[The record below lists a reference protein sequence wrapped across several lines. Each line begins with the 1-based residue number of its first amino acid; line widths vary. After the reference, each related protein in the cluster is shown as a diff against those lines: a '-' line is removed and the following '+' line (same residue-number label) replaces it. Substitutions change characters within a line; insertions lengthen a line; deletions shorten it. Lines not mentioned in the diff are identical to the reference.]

1 MSRSRRKTLIT
12 PYYRTCRY
20 AKRLY
25 HGAYRARERDCIV
38 NGNYDCIDGYRI
50 AFSDSWNWKEYSFYL
65 ESEFSI
71 GTLTDRLRR
80 DYQQYQYTT
89 REIDDFCMVNGCPT
103 SEFMQ
108 RLTRANVARYRSWL
122 LAHYFGK

>member
-20 AKRLY
+20 AKRRY

-38 NGNYDCIDGYRI
+38 NGNYDSIDGYRV
-50 AFSDSWNWKEYSFYL
+50 AFSDSWDWKEYTLYQ
-65 ESEFSI
+65 EADFSI
-71 GTLTDRLRR
+71 GTLTDKLKFDYWHYHYPTR
-80 DYQQYQYTT
+80 DI
-89 REIDDFCMVNGCPT
+89 ELFCMVNGFPT

-108 RLTRANVARYRSWL
+108 RLNRASVARYRSWL
-122 LAHYFGK
+122 MAHYFGK